1 MFVDA
6 PKEVRDAAGPE
17 TTAGSGVPETS
28 AVSAVSDV
36 SAVAALDEPTR
47 RRLYEFVVR
56 RRKLVGRDEAADAL
70 GLARK
75 TAAFHLDRL
84 ADESLLDVV
93 FERRSGRSGPG
104 AGRPAKLYRRSA
116 RQVAVSLPDRRY
128 ELAGRLLAQA
138 VEESDATGE
147 PVRAV
152 LHRKAGE
159 LGTQL
164 GRQSG
169 TDVFALLERYG
180 FEPRREEDA
189 IVLDNCPFH
198 ALAQEH
204 TQTVCGMN
212 LHLLRGVLDGLNASD
227 RDAPGEDATDG
238 DTSAGG
244 DPVGDLTRGAAADPA
259 AAGLEACLAPGPGH
273 CCVRLRPA
281 A

>member
-1 MFVDA
+1 MSVA
-6 PKEVRDAAGPE
+6 TSKEVRDP
-17 TTAGSGVPETS
+17 
-28 AVSAVSDV
+28 DV

-47 RRLYEFVVR
+47 RRLYDHVVR
-56 RRKLVGRDEAADAL
+56 QSGSVSRDEAAAAL

-93 FERRSGRSGPG
+93 YERRSGRSGPG
-104 AGRPAKLYRRSA
+104 AGRPAKLYRRST

-152 LHRKAGE
+152 LHRKAEE

-164 GRQSG
+164 GEQNR
-169 TDVFALLERYG
+169 TDVFELLERYG
-180 FEPRREEDA
+180 FEPRHEDDA
-189 IVLDNCPFH
+189 IVLANCPFH
-198 ALAQEH
+198 ALAREH
-204 TQTVCGMN
+204 TRTVCGMN
-212 LHLLRGVLDGLNASD
+212 LHLLRGVLKGIDETGI
-227 RDAPGEDATDG
+227 
-238 DTSAGG
+238 
-244 DPVGDLTRGAAADPA
+244 
-259 AAGLEACLAPGPGH
+259 EACLAPGPGH
-273 CCVRLRPA
+273 CCVRLQPA